1 MVRPP
6 TPEFVFTRP
15 EPEEAITALRRIMRA
30 WELDRFDA
38 TAMVGVA
45 GSDLAAID
53 WTEDRLLRVAYLIEL
68 ERALVALN
76 PKVGVTRWIA
86 APNPG
91 PFLGGNSPLQ
101 MLTGSTREMAELVR
115 QVRQWAAGRP

>member
-1 MVRPP
+1 MVRPR
-6 TPEFVFTRP
+6 TPEFVSPP

-45 GSDLAAID
+45 GTDLSAID
-53 WTEDRLLRVAYLIEL
+53 WAEDRLLRVAYLIEL

-86 APNPG
+86 VRPPG
-91 PFLGGNSPLQ
+91 HSL
-101 MLTGSTREMAELVR
+101 
-115 QVRQWAAGRP
+115 AAIHRYRC

>member
-6 TPEFVFTRP
+6 TPEFVSP
-15 EPEEAITALRRIMRA
+15 PGPEEAITALRRIMRA

-53 WTEDRLLRVAYLIEL
+53 WTEDRLLRVSYLIEFRKGPRRS
-68 ERALVALN
+68 EPKGRRHALDCG
-76 PKVGVTRWIA
+76 PT
-86 APNPG
+86 PG
-91 PFLGGNSPLQ
+91 PFSGGNSPLQ
-101 MLTGSTREMAELVR
+101 MLTGSTREMA
-115 QVRQWAAGRP
+115 